1 MSRLSGGSLGK
12 AQAKA
17 GARASGHGGDKVRI
31 PPALFRVLSPVTVIC
46 GHYGVGKTNFA
57 VNLASDLARAGDKVT
72 LADFDVVN
80 PYFRATEQRVLL
92 EAAGVRLIA
101 PVFAERGSSLDS
113 PSLRGT
119 VVPAIEAARADA
131 AGQTHVIIDAGGD
144 DAGVTALGRFADA
157 VSAGDYTMLY
167 VVNRMRNQT
176 HDAACALEILREIEQ
191 ASHLAA
197 TAIVDNTHLR
207 NETTPSVLA
216 SSAGFC
222 RDICNESG
230 LPLACKTYPPRRAG
244 VLYAGEG
251 AHGAP
256 PEVVSAFAENGFAS
270 DVFYPMEVIVKS
282 PWE

>member
-1 MSRLSGGSLGK
+1 MSRLSGSSLGK

-17 GARASGHGGDKVRI
+17 GARVFVHGSDKARI
-31 PPALFRVLSPVTVIC
+31 PPALFRALSPVTVVC

-57 VNLASDLARAGDKVT
+57 VNLASDLARAGNKVT

-144 DAGVTALGRFADA
+144 DAGATALGRFADA
-157 VSAGDYTMLY
+157 VSAGGYAMLY

-207 NETTPSVLA
+207 NETTSSVLA

-222 RDICNESG
+222 RDICSGSG
-230 LPLACKTYPPRRAG
+230 LPLVCKTYPTRRAG
-244 VLYAGEG
+244 APYAGEE